1 MLPARREKQ
10 TNAERREENWPKK
23 RGSSQWN
30 GGKTTRG
37 VGDKGGKMEMGAG
50 TGVSDTC
57 FNAYRST
64 GGCCIWVTL
73 TLPSKSVFQS
83 PSNALHCGVFK
94 RRFTAAQDQRDHRRP
109 VIFWYLARGKER
121 RGEWR
126 RRRRRR
132 RKRGLRIRCFPLEFA
147 DGEAGN
153 FYQRGNKGLWRW
165 KGWLVETIYSSV
177 FFFFFWKGV
186 GGVSEEEDRMEV
198 SVLRFRERKVK
209 LL

>member
-109 VIFWYLARGKER
+109 VIFWYLARGEGRMAKKTTEEKEE
-121 RGEWR
+121 GVANT
-126 RRRRRR
+126 
-132 RKRGLRIRCFPLEFA
+132 LLPSRIRGRGSWKFLSER
-147 DGEAGN
+147 E
-153 FYQRGNKGLWRW
+153 QRV
-165 KGWLVETIYSSV
+165 VEM
-177 FFFFFWKGV
+177 KGV
-186 GGVSEEEDRMEV
+186 ARWDD
-198 SVLRFRERKVK
+198 L
-209 LL
+209 